1 MNHLLPLVLIGLIVF
16 ALPRVTSLSARFT
29 LTMVLSVPQ
38 LYALPVADFYLSL
51 AFVSSYALWPEALR
65 TWRSLLRN
73 PAMLT
78 GVAIVL
84 VQVLSLL
91 WSPDLRLGIRTLA
104 YTLPFFLIASA
115 ATIIAREN
123 PQLLRTVLGIVCAEL
138 LVLAAVVVAFR
149 LDPALEM
156 AYLQS
161 ELAGWLTG
169 PNTIHAML
177 DGTGRNNVFD
187 PVKSGGVFVNANV
200 AAAYLGVGAF
210 IAYML
215 AGQKHP
221 WRNLLAGTL
230 LLTGAF
236 FTGSKAGILLGVS
249 LPLAAAVVAWRAG
262 FDRTTRNTLLALALL
277 VAPAC
282 LLLVWQISPTSTDFL
297 YESANTTGT
306 RLQIWAYA
314 AQTFPDAPLLGQGF
328 GGWQKGFSAYAQAN
342 GLSPAFPPHNTLIY
356 LWSQSGLPAAL
367 LAVVFMALIGRLAWR
382 MVHSPLP
389 ANQHL
394 GLLLGLACA
403 WHFGHAMGE
412 NWGLWGEVHLLPLI
426 ATLVGW
432 AIGTQATGTTGG
444 QSGHPTLV
452 PSQPT

>member
-16 ALPRVTSLSARFT
+16 VLPRVTTLSARFT

-65 TWRSLLRN
+65 AWRSLLRN

-115 ATIIAREN
+115 ATTIAREN
-123 PQLLRTVLGIVCAEL
+123 PQRLRTVLVIVCAEL
-138 LVLAAVVVAFR
+138 LVLAVMVMAFR
-149 LDPALEM
+149 LDPVLEM
-156 AYLQS
+156 AYLRS
-161 ELAGWLTG
+161 DLAGWFSG
-169 PNTIHAML
+169 PNTIQAML
-177 DGTGRNNVFD
+177 DNTGRNNVFD
-187 PVKSGGVFVNANV
+187 PVKSGGVFVNANI
-200 AAAYLGVGAF
+200 AAAYLGIGSFVAF
-210 IAYML
+210 ML
-215 AGQKHP
+215 AGQGAA
-221 WRNLLAGTL
+221 RRL
-230 LLTGAF
+230 LLTGALLLTGSF

-262 FDRTTRNTLLALALL
+262 FDRTTRNTLLTLALL
-277 VAPAC
+277 VVPAC
-282 LLLVWQISPTSTDFL
+282 LLLVWQISPASTAFL
-297 YESANTTGT
+297 YESANTAGT
-306 RLQIWAYA
+306 RLQIWGYA
-314 AQTFPDAPLLGQGF
+314 ALTFPDAPLLGQGF
-328 GGWQKGFSAYAQAN
+328 GGWQKGFALYAQAN
-342 GLSPAFPPHNTLIY
+342 RLSPAFPPHNTLIY
-356 LWSQSGLPAAL
+356 LWSQSGLLAAL
-367 LAVVFMALIGRLAWR
+367 LAVVFMALIGRLAWCLVR
-382 MVHSPLP
+382 SPQRV
-389 ANQHL
+389 NQHL

-412 NWGLWGEVHLLPLI
+412 NWGLWGDMHLLPLI

-432 AIGTQATGTTGG
+432 AISAQPNGTTGR
-444 QSGHPTLV
+444 QSGHPTLA